1 MKLRLMPLLLAAC
14 VLILSGCTAEPPPES
29 TPPTPSE
36 PGQAAS
42 AAGEFQRFME
52 DRQLSGLI
60 PEGMVI
66 TDENKDGVL
75 QYFEALE
82 DVEGEYIML
91 LLQAISAGEPTP
103 ADEYCSFEGGVYLDS
118 CQFCLY
124 DMDLDGFPEFILKTG
139 VCEADFWFTVYTI
152 ADGAL
157 VDCGGLSG
165 SHATLYADGA
175 GGFVRYAGQMGVYNI
190 TVSTLEET
198 TLITQEI
205 ADGEVDRSQGGDYPE
220 LKQYGYEDYDQP
232 LAFSGIPTLFL
243 NPAG

>member
-1 MKLRLMPLLLAAC
+1 MKARTLLFLFSAC

-29 TPPTPSE
+29 TPPPPSE

-42 AAGEFQRFME
+42 AAGEFQTFME
-52 DRQLSGLI
+52 DWKLTGLI
-60 PEGMVI
+60 PAGVVM

-82 DVEGEYIML
+82 DVERDYVML
-91 LLQAISAGEPTP
+91 LLQVISAGEPTP

-139 VCEADFWFTVYTI
+139 GCEADFWFTVYTI

-175 GGFVRYAGQMGVYNI
+175 GGFVWYAGQMGVYNI

-198 TLITQEI
+198 TLITREI
-205 ADGEVDRSQGGDYPE
+205 ADGEVDDSQGGSYPDLE
-220 LKQYGYEDYDQP
+220 QYGYGDYDQP
-232 LAFSGIPTLFL
+232 LEFSGIPTLFL